1 MDNMGGISRLYLVDA
16 NYFSALGA
24 DSGFIYDLLLDS
36 GVEMNEIE
44 FTEDT
49 GRVSETEEETDNG
62 VVFNYEVTVLVPKV
76 SPGDSRRFSSLR
88 DKKLLVLVRDN
99 NDLWWLTGS
108 PGAYFKITISS
119 STGTAA
125 AERNGSTLTI
135 SASLPTGSVFINEL
149 P

>member
-1 MDNMGGISRLYLVDA
+1 MGGINKLFLIDA
-16 NYFSALGA
+16 DYFSALDE
-24 DSGFIYDLLLDS
+24 DSGFVYDLLLDS

-62 VVFNYEVTVLVPKV
+62 VVFNYEVAVLITKV

-99 NDLWWLTGS
+99 NDLWWLTGA
-108 PGAYFKITISS
+108 PGSYFKITISAA
-119 STGTAA
+119 TGTAA

-135 SASLPTGSVFINEL
+135 SASLPTGSVFINE
-149 P
+149 PT